1 MNLIEMTLTDE
12 QKALVTENH
21 QLIYGFLS
29 KNGLEIEEFYD
40 LAAIGLCNAAINY
53 RDSDELFS
61 TYAYI
66 CMKNVIFN
74 EIRRLNGVKKVPE
87 RLISSYNVPIPGC
100 EDDEIEILDTFKS
113 TFNVEKH
120 VLDQIILEKLMKKLS
135 GKHKNTL
142 ILSLKG
148 YNNSEIADF
157 LGCTPTYI
165 SKLKKKIA
173 LIWGEI

>member
-1 MNLIEMTLTDE
+1 MALTDE

-29 KNGLEIEEFYD
+29 KNGLEIEDFYD

-53 RDSDELFS
+53 RETDELFS

-66 CMKNVIFN
+66 CMKNVILN

-87 RLISSYNVPIPGC
+87 SMISSYNVPIPGC

-113 TFNVEKH
+113 SFNVEKY
-120 VLDQIILEKLMKKLS
+120 VLDRIILKKLMKELS

-148 YNNSEIADF
+148 YNNSEIGDI
-157 LGCTPTYI
+157 LGCSPSYI
-165 SKLKKKIA
+165 CRIKKEIA